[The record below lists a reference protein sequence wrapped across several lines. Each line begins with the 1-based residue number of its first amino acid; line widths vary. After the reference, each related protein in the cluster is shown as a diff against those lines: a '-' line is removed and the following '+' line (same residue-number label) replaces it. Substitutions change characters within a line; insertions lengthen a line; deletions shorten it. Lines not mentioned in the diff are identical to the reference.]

1 MPEMPAIRAIVQVSE
16 VRVRGAVSVA
26 NIVVSY
32 KIFPIGLE
40 VNFEELKREIEK
52 ALPPQAKIYA
62 EFQTE
67 PVAFG
72 LNALITHIQIPEDES
87 GIVDEVETRLQ
98 KIPTVSQIQTLMV
111 RRTR

>member
-1 MPEMPAIRAIVQVSE
+1 MSK
-16 VRVRGAVSVA
+16 VRFRGAIA
-26 NIVVSY
+26 MGNIVVSY
-32 KIFPIGLE
+32 KIFPTGLE
-40 VNFEELKREIEK
+40 VDFGQLKQDIEK
-52 ALPPQAKIYA
+52 ALPPQASIYA

-72 LNALITHIQIPEDES
+72 LNALITHIKIPEDAS

>member
-1 MPEMPAIRAIVQVSE
+1 MPKMRIYGAIKM
-16 VRVRGAVSVA
+16 A
-26 NIVVSY
+26 NVVISY
-32 KIFPIGLE
+32 KIFPTGIE
-40 VNFEELKREIEK
+40 VDFNKLQKQIEK

-62 EFQTE
+62 DYQTE

-72 LNALITHIQIPEDES
+72 LNALIAYIRIPEDET
-87 GIVDEVETRLQ
+87 GILDEVEKNIE

>member
-1 MPEMPAIRAIVQVSE
+1 MPEVPPIWTAVQVSE
-16 VRVRGAVSVA
+16 VRFRGAIDMGS
-26 NIVVSY
+26 IVVSY
-32 KIFPIGLE
+32 KIFPTGLE
-40 VNFEELKREIEK
+40 VDFGQLKQDIEK
-52 ALPPQAKIYA
+52 ALPPQASIYA

-72 LNALITHIQIPEDES
+72 LNALITHIKIPEDAS

>member
-1 MPEMPAIRAIVQVSE
+1 VPTVWALVQVSE
-16 VRVRGAVSVA
+16 VRFRGAMNMGSV
-26 NIVVSY
+26 VVSY
-32 KIFPIGLE
+32 KVFPTGLE
-40 VNFEELKREIEK
+40 VDFDALKKEIEK
-52 ALPPQAKIYA
+52 ALPPQASIYA

-72 LNALITHIQIPEDES
+72 LNALITHIKIPEDES

-98 KIPTVSQIQTLMV
+98 KIPTISQIQTLMV